1 MLRES
6 CKLQRYLI
14 SRFDPDWVS
23 CVKPSS
29 HDQNEAAIFS
39 YQSLF
44 LTGGLESWLG
54 QMHWHHVVLGCDD
67 VMFWRC
73 EDWN

>member
-6 CKLQRYLI
+6 CKLQKYLI

-29 HDQNEAAIFS
+29 HDWNEAAIFG

-44 LTGGLESWLG
+44 LMG
-54 QMHWHHVVLGCDD
+54 
-67 VMFWRC
+67 
-73 EDWN
+73 